1 MLGALRARLAEIG
14 YTAERLGDV
23 LRAERLTSRPAE
35 LAVHLR
41 RLEGRDPFAAIVELF
56 VLGLDVETERARR
69 AFQPVDLRE
78 LEQAELI
85 EADEGSVRAA
95 VKLVPHGDLLIASDA
110 DRVQGEDRY
119 WVVGIH
125 PPSVTLARLT
135 IRRSGERVLDMGTG
149 NGVQALLASKHA
161 AGVVATDVNGR
172 ALRYVELNARLNG
185 VSNVELREGSFFEPV
200 AGERFDLIVTNPPYV
215 ISPDSVYAYRD
226 SGLPGDEVSRSVVA
240 AAPEYLA
247 EEGFAHVLVSWAH
260 EADGWRPPVLEW
272 VRGSGYDAWV
282 LHFDTDDPVSHAAAW
297 LKPLALTDA
306 PAFEA
311 ALGRWLDYLEREA
324 ITAIAYGA
332 VVLRRRG
339 GDGNW
344 VRAENASLAK
354 GEAGRHLQRL
364 FANGDLLAA
373 DGLMDARLSLAAGN
387 EVRQTLSLSAG
398 APTLE
403 RSTLTLREGIGFE
416 LGLDEHT
423 LQLLLELDGVRTL
436 GEALAERAAALGVD
450 EAKYVEA
457 ALPVVR
463 RLLELGFLG
472 ATR

>member
-1 MLGALRARLAEIG
+1 M
-14 YTAERLGDV
+14 
-23 LRAERLTSRPAE
+23 
-35 LAVHLR
+35 HLR
-41 RLEGRDPFAAIVELF
+41 RLEGRDPLAALVQLF
-56 VLGLDVETERARR
+56 VLGLAVESGRAERAL
-69 AFQPVDLRE
+69 APVELRE
-78 LEQAELI
+78 LERAQLI
-85 EADEGSVRAA
+85 EADAAGVRAA
-95 VKLVPHGDLLIASDA
+95 VKLVPHGDLLIASDPDHA
-110 DRVQGEDRY
+110 QGVDRD
-119 WVVGIH
+119 WVAGIH

-161 AGVVATDVNGR
+161 AHVVATDVNAR
-172 ALRYVELNARLNG
+172 ALGYVELNARLNG
-185 VSNVELREGSFFEPV
+185 VDKVELREGSFFEPV
-200 AGERFDLIVTNPPYV
+200 AGERFDLVVTNPPYV
-215 ISPDSVYAYRD
+215 ISPESVYAYRD

-240 AAPEYLA
+240 AAPEHLA
-247 EEGFAHVLVSWAH
+247 EGGFAHVLVSWAH
-260 EADGWRPPVLEW
+260 EPEDWRSPVLEW
-272 VRGSGYDAWV
+272 VRGSGCDAWV
-282 LHFDTDDPVSHAAAW
+282 LHFDTDDPISHAAAW

-311 ALGRWLDYLEREA
+311 AFSRWLEYLGGQA

-332 VVLRRRG
+332 VVLRRREG
-339 GDGNW
+339 GENW
-344 VRAENASLAK
+344 IRAEDASLAK

-373 DGLMDARLSLAAGN
+373 DGLMDARLTLVEGN
-387 EVRQTLSLSAG
+387 EVRQTLSLAAG

-403 RSTLTLREGIGFE
+403 RSTVTLREGIGFE

-436 GEALAERAAALGVD
+436 REAVAARAAVLSVD
-450 EAKYVEA
+450 EGRYVEA

-463 RLLELGFLG
+463 RLLELGFLA